1 MAVCLRLPSPSR
13 LSSAPSPASLA
24 AFCAL
29 LTRPLAWFCSDR
41 GVLEDVQL
49 LQDITMACRDAVGA
63 FVDTT
68 VNSKGQVVNVVDA
81 LGSLFGRKKE
91 PWVESLSKTQFKN
104 ADREKLKTLFDFL
117 AFCLKQ
123 VRVGS
128 QYWGCS

>member
-1 MAVCLRLPSPSR
+1 
-13 LSSAPSPASLA
+13 
-24 AFCAL
+24 
-29 LTRPLAWFCSDR
+29 
-41 GVLEDVQL
+41 
-49 LQDITMACRDAVGA
+49 MACRDAVGA

-123 VRVGS
+123 VRLGFWC
-128 QYWGCS
+128 WG